1 MNSTVKLKIGSL
13 ASLPHHKITASGYKD
28 PENDSTPT
36 FFKTIKNNT
45 IFVPLDIIICTP
57 LFYRIK
63 LLLEDSTICYLNLYL
78 HSFTDYPD
86 QNKNWLPLTIDK
98 IYGHVRA
105 YSA

>member
-1 MNSTVKLKIGSL
+1 MNSPVELKIGSL
-13 ASLPHHKITASGYKD
+13 ACLPHHRIIASGYKD
-28 PENDSTPT
+28 PQKDSTPT
-36 FFKTIKNNT
+36 FSKTIKNNI

-78 HSFTDYPD
+78 HSFTDYLD
-86 QNKNWLPLTIDK
+86 QDKNWLPLTINK